1 MRDLSRPD
9 GSAWAINNTSHFGF
23 LTGGSVECSVAVL
36 KVACTT
42 SLSSLLPSR
51 FQASLCSALFIR
63 ADSNSSR
70 GSLGRIR
77 SR

>member
-1 MRDLSRPD
+1 MMDLSRPD
-9 GSAWAINNTSHFGF
+9 GSAWAISNTSHFEF
-23 LTGGSVECSVAVL
+23 LTGGGIECSVAVL

-51 FQASLCSALFIR
+51 FQASLCSRFFI
-63 ADSNSSR
+63 SSR
-70 GSLGRIR
+70 GILGSIR